1 MTDTH
6 LPDFPMQSHEAAL
19 PYLRR
24 PYLASQVYAKI
35 QSVPKNEHAPCTVVL
50 YSIGETMMDRFNLFC
65 GSDWTHE
72 FETLTETK
80 SPGQKPW
87 WYCKVRAT
95 ITALGKPETDIGD
108 GYGPTQAAAEMNARA
123 QAGKRAARWHGPGQ
137 CLYAADEILMW
148 RDGDG
153 EDRLRIP
160 KAGNDRFESPFF
172 DQQGI
177 GQKYCRG
184 RYDAWLKRDGEAVY
198 GEPLDHLAIAVA
210 IQARPTVLAVAI
222 PNGVRPESRAVAH
235 AANGNGSTPT
245 PIEAP
250 TAAAVAEPN
259 GSQPVLVAA
268 PVAKEWPPMPD
279 HPAPPAAL
287 EAAQQAGYGEPV
299 ARLLTNLA
307 RGEGKDAKFGDAQ
320 LQAVANWITVLGE
333 LEVAEDVIVKAIT
346 HNATKKTS
354 QERRQAK
361 FVKWLSEKASGEA
374 DAKGQEPESDS
385 EAPAAQTDS
394 QPAAATNG
402 DGSDNSQLEAGRA
415 LAELRQ
421 AKTDH
426 EYSDRTVTRI
436 AALATGVGPKAR
448 VDWPKVPP
456 ETLTVLAELLR
467 SAGSLGWKNDQLD
480 QEVLKYHNSAQ
491 QTSAAGRFSAF
502 ANYLTDLAET
512 RGMAQDN
519 AVEVG

>member
-1 MTDTH
+1 
-6 LPDFPMQSHEAAL
+6 
-19 PYLRR
+19 
-24 PYLASQVYAKI
+24 
-35 QSVPKNEHAPCTVVL
+35 
-50 YSIGETMMDRFNLFC
+50 
-65 GSDWTHE
+65 
-72 FETLTETK
+72 
-80 SPGQKPW
+80 
-87 WYCKVRAT
+87 
-95 ITALGKPETDIGD
+95 
-108 GYGPTQAAAEMNARA
+108 
-123 QAGKRAARWHGPGQ
+123 
-137 CLYAADEILMW
+137 MW
-148 RDGDG
+148 REGDG

-160 KAGNDRFESPFF
+160 KAGNDRFENPYF
-172 DQQGI
+172 DQHGI

-210 IQARPTVLAVAI
+210 IQARPTVLAVSI
-222 PNGVRPESRAVAH
+222 PNGVRPESRRVAN
-235 AANGNGSTPT
+235 ATTGDGSTPT
-245 PIEAP
+245 LIEAP
-250 TAAAVAEPN
+250 TAAAAEPN
-259 GSQPVLVAA
+259 GSQPAVVAA
-268 PVAKEWPPMPD
+268 PVVKEWPPMPD

-287 EAAQQAGYGEPV
+287 EAAQQAGYGESV

-307 RGEGKDAKFGDAQ
+307 RGEGKDAKFGDTQ
-320 LQAVANWITVLGE
+320 LQAVANWIIVLGE

-374 DAKGQEPESDS
+374 DTKDQEPEAGA
-385 EAPAAQTDS
+385 EEPAAQTDS
-394 QPAAATNG
+394 QPAAATTTTTTTNG
-402 DGSDNSQLEAGRA
+402 DGNGNGQLEAGRA

-426 EYSDRTVTRI
+426 EYSDRAVTRI

-467 SAGSLGWKNDQLD
+467 SAGSLGWKNDRLD

-512 RGMAQDN
+512 RAMAQDN

>member
-6 LPDFPMQSHEAAL
+6 LPEFPMQSHEEAL

-95 ITALGKPETDIGD
+95 ITALGKPEADIGD

-123 QAGKRAARWHGPGQ
+123 QAGKRAGRWHGPGQ
-137 CLYAADEILMW
+137 CLYASDEILMW
-148 RDGDG
+148 RGGDG
-153 EDRLRIP
+153 EDQLRIP
-160 KAGNDRFESPFF
+160 KAGNDRFENPYF
-172 DQQGI
+172 DQQGS

-184 RYDAWLKRDGEAVY
+184 RYEKWLKRDGEAVY

-210 IQARPTVLAVAI
+210 IQARPTVLAVSI

-235 AANGNGSTPT
+235 AANGNDSTPT
-245 PIEAP
+245 LTEAP
-250 TAAAVAEPN
+250 AEAAAAEPN
-259 GSQPVLVAA
+259 GSRSAVVAA
-268 PVAKEWPPMPD
+268 PAVKEWPPMPD

-287 EAAQQAGYGEPV
+287 EAAQQTGYGEPV

-307 RGEGKDAKFGDAQ
+307 RGEGEDAKFGDAQ
-320 LQAVANWITVLGE
+320 LQAVANWITVLGD

-374 DAKGQEPESDS
+374 DTKNQAPEPGA
-385 EAPAAQTDS
+385 EAPGAQTDP
-394 QPAAATNG
+394 QPAANG
-402 DGSDNSQLEAGRA
+402 NGNSQLEAGRA

-467 SAGSLGWKNDQLD
+467 SAGSLAWKNDQLD

-502 ANYLTDLAET
+502 ADYLTDLAET
-512 RGMAQDN
+512 RAMTQDN